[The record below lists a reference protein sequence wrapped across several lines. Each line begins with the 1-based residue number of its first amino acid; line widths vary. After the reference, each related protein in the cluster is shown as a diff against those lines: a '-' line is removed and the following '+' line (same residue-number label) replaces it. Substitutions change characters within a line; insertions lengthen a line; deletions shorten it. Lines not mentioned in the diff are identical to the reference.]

1 MSLLIKNAAQIA
13 TPTGNA
19 GVAGKAMGTL
29 ATYEDHSILIESGLI
44 VAIAP
49 FSELE
54 GRIDASTEIIDASG
68 KCVLPGFVDSHTHL
82 VFGGYREEEYDWRLR
97 GLSYM
102 EIMKRGGGIVRSTEG
117 TRAATEEALYGD
129 ALERLNRML
138 RFGVTTVEAKSGY
151 GLDLDT
157 EMKQLRVA
165 RAADQ
170 AHPVDVVSTFLGA
183 HARPADRKEDPDGF
197 IDFMND
203 QVLPAVAESGLAEF
217 VDIFC
222 EEGVFDKEQ
231 SRRHLE
237 RAKQLGFK
245 LKMHADEIVPL
256 GGAELA
262 AELGCVSADHLLQA
276 SDAGVDA
283 MIDQDVVATLLP
295 LTAFSLKEPYARGR
309 FMIDRGAKVA
319 LASDFNP
326 GSFHSESIPL
336 LVALATLY
344 MNMTTEETITALT
357 LNGAAALDRADR
369 IGSIEVGKE
378 ADLVI
383 LRYPNYRF
391 LPYHFG
397 VNTVERVIKA
407 GRLVVDERDQSPLG
421 QE

>member
-1 MSLLIKNAAQIA
+1 MSLLIRNAAQIA

-19 GVAGKAMGTL
+19 GVAGKAMGSL
-29 ATYEDHSILIESGLI
+29 ATYENHSILIEEGLI

-49 FSELE
+49 HEELE
-54 GRIDASTEIIDASG
+54 GRVGPSTEVIDARG

-102 EIMKRGGGIVRSTEG
+102 EIMRRGGGIVNSTEG
-117 TRAATEEALYGD
+117 TRKASEETLYRD
-129 ALERLNRML
+129 ARERLNRML

-165 RAADQ
+165 KAVDD
-170 AHPVDVVSTFLGA
+170 AHPVEVVRTFLGA
-183 HARPADRKEDPDGF
+183 HARPADRKDDPDGF
-197 IDFMND
+197 IDYMND
-203 QVLPAVAESGLAEF
+203 EVLPAVAESGLAEF

-222 EEGVFDKEQ
+222 EEGVFDKSQ

-237 RAKQLGFK
+237 RAKALGFK

-262 AELGCVSADHLLQA
+262 AEMGCVSADHLLQI
-276 SDAGVDA
+276 SDAGVEA
-283 MIDQDVVATLLP
+283 LIERSVVATLLP

-309 FMIDRGAKVA
+309 YMIDRGAKVA
-319 LASDFNP
+319 LATDFNP
-326 GSFHSESIPL
+326 GSCHSESIPL

-378 ADLVI
+378 ADLI
-383 LRYPNYRF
+383 LLRYPNYHF

-407 GRLVVDERDQSPLG
+407 GKLVIDDRDQSPL
-421 QE
+421 ES